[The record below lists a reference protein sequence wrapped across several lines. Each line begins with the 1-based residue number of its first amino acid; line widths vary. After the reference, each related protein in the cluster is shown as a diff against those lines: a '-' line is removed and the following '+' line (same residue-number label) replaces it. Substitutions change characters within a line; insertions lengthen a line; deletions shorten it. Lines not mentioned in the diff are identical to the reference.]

1 MSEPNFS
8 RFLGWILGV
17 ISNLF
22 HILSTEIFIRA
33 IGMFFS
39 IYAMIKTTAM
49 HILSD
54 MLKPFAT
61 LLSKDPVSK
70 KDFVKI
76 AHEKAHANQK
86 KLLSLLQMLQFSQA
100 YREGEDLVLE

>member
-1 MSEPNFS
+1 
-8 RFLGWILGV
+8 
-17 ISNLF
+17 
-22 HILSTEIFIRA
+22 
-33 IGMFFS
+33 
-39 IYAMIKTTAM
+39 M

-76 AHEKAHANQK
+76 AHEKAPANQK

-100 YREGEDLVLE
+100 HREGDNLVLE

>member
-1 MSEPNFS
+1 
-8 RFLGWILGV
+8 
-17 ISNLF
+17 
-22 HILSTEIFIRA
+22 
-33 IGMFFS
+33 
-39 IYAMIKTTAM
+39 M

-76 AHEKAHANQK
+76 VHEKAPSEQK
-86 KLLSLLQMLQFSQA
+86 KLLNLLQMLQFSQA
-100 YREGEDLVLE
+100 HREGEELILE